1 MAITGLVLGYLGI
14 AVIPLKLIIAA
25 IAIPNLLRARIA
37 ANEASAVATLRS
49 INSAQVAYQATYPAV
64 GFARDLPSLGGAEPC
79 ARPLACS
86 KTGLQLP
93 RRPLVCTATLSAW
106 SLQRMARSTL

>member
-1 MAITGLVLGYLGI
+1 M
-14 AVIPLKLIIAA
+14 IPLILIIAA

-37 ANEASAVATLRS
+37 AKEASAVATLRS
-49 INSAQVAYQATYPAV
+49 LNSAQVAYRQPIRQSALRGICRHWAAPNRAQA
-64 GFARDLPSLGGAEPC
+64 ARQ
-79 ARPLACS
+79 PLACS